1 VADALANV
9 SLLSVFSSGKLPQ
22 SRMAKV
28 LLLVSV
34 MFKAQRITP
43 EEKST
48 LKDLIIQDHDSLTC
62 TLEAFEVEKD
72 FDELERL

>member
-1 VADALANV
+1 
-9 SLLSVFSSGKLPQ
+9 
-22 SRMAKV
+22 MAKV

-43 EEKST
+43 EEKSM